1 MTAGGFAPSDI
12 PPDLPPD
19 LRAALDKVA
28 TGVSRKGLAARAAA
42 QSQNYRAGGGSRDI
56 RSRDDALAY
65 AFSRMPATYA
75 AAIAVFNALREVRD
89 LAPRSLIDIGAGP
102 GTAAFAATQAFPSL
116 ADIRLVES
124 NTEMRALG
132 TALLAQSERPALR
145 AASYIALPAGAA
157 GAPAADLVTASYV
170 AGEIAPGERA
180 TFARMLWRA
189 AAQAL
194 VVIEPGTP
202 AGYERVM
209 EVRSLLIAE
218 GAHVAAPC
226 PHDNGC
232 PLTAPDWCHF
242 AQRLPRSRDHLQV
255 KGVEV
260 PFEDEKFS
268 YVALVRTPPGCIDAR
283 VLAPPVVT
291 KAAVTTKLCTADG
304 IVHDI
309 AARRDGA
316 TYRRAKSWRWGD
328 AVERWDG
335 RDGDA

>member
-1 MTAGGFAPSDI
+1 MTAGGFAPSNI
-12 PPDLPPD
+12 TPDLPPD
-19 LRAALDKVA
+19 LRAALDKLA
-28 TGVSRKGLAARAAA
+28 TGVSRKDLAARAAA
-42 QSQNYRAGGGSRDI
+42 QSQNYRAGGGSQDI
-56 RSRDDALAY
+56 RSRADALAY
-65 AFSRMPATYA
+65 AFARMPATYA
-75 AAIAVFNALREVRD
+75 AAIAVFNALRKVCD

-102 GTAAFAATQAFPSL
+102 GTVAFAATQAFPSL
-116 ADIRLVES
+116 GDIRLVES
-124 NTEMRALG
+124 NAEMRALG
-132 TALLAQSERPALR
+132 NALLAQSEPPALR
-145 AASYIALPAGAA
+145 AASYIALPAGDADV
-157 GAPAADLVTASYV
+157 PAADLVTASYV
-170 AGEIAPGERA
+170 AGEIAPGVRA

-202 AGYERVM
+202 AGYERIM

-226 PHDNGC
+226 PHDDAC

-242 AQRLPRSRDHLQV
+242 MQRLPRSRDHLQV
-255 KGVEV
+255 KGAEV

-268 YVALVRTPPGCIDAR
+268 YVVLVRTPPACIDAR

-304 IVHDI
+304 IAYDI

-316 TYRRAKSWRWGD
+316 IYRRAKSWRSGD
-328 AVERWDG
+328 AVERRDG